1 MTASVTSTNQWS
13 HDYIQNTHTHRL
25 IVFYPLTLP
34 HRETEWHTASRCVV
48 TEAWWI
54 AQNRKAIYINHK
66 GAKSKRGAR
75 TVLHKLPR
83 HHVTIPSSDFP
94 LIGRRWHLKGIT
106 GERSGPRGCP
116 AGDAPRIGFPGRRQG
131 SCCKYCW
138 QWRRPTGGSP
148 AGQTR
153 CPTNRHIDITVT
165 ATTNLS
171 LVSKY
176 YEDDMFNASL
186 NRWIICVKDEVLI
199 HTSFT
204 ERFNR

>member
-1 MTASVTSTNQWS
+1 MITFR
-13 HDYIQNTHTHRL
+13 THTHRL

-153 CPTNRHIDITVT
+153 CPQIWQWTGPQGTTNRSGCRDFQGKRRM
-165 ATTNLS
+165 AAGYS
-171 LVSKY
+171 LLQP
-176 YEDDMFNASL
+176 L
-186 NRWIICVKDEVLI
+186 NSTHDG
-199 HTSFT
+199 HFH
-204 ERFNR
+204 